1 VQPQVLSSAAEA
13 VLARHLAPSKPTG
26 GVRWADGWFS
36 HLAYLVR
43 THVAALRQGNWTFL
57 PGSHHVSRQTGSR
70 LCGSGKCRPRAPERC
85 PCVRQGW
92 ERPC

>member
-43 THVAALRQGNWTFL
+43 THVAALRQGNWAL
-57 PGSHHVSRQTGSR
+57 MKSMPCGEQNQAATGSV
-70 LCGSGKCRPRAPERC
+70 RAPSAQPR
-85 PCVRQGW
+85 
-92 ERPC
+92 